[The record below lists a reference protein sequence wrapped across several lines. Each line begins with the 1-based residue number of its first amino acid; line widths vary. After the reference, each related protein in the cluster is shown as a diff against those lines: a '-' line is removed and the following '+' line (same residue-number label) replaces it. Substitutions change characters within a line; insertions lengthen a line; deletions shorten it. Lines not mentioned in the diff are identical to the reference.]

1 MKIIYY
7 FLLFHPSLYFYL
19 YRIIHRKRGAMKIDD
34 KKYQQEKTKISNN
47 LLVPLL
53 IPALLTTIMEL
64 ESIIIEKLD
73 PNDLMGVR
81 GNGEDAAPSIRA
93 SFYFS
98 GK

>member
-1 MKIIYY
+1 ME
-7 FLLFHPSLYFYL
+7 
-19 YRIIHRKRGAMKIDD
+19 IDD
-34 KKYQQEKTKISNN
+34 KKYQQEKTKNSNN

-73 PNDLMGVR
+73 PYDLMGVR
-81 GNGEDAAPSIRA
+81 GNGRDAAPSIRA